1 MIKSNIYDVW
11 ANALIATPEMTNT
24 YFHVVN
30 KELEKVGQQW
40 QTITAKITSHYP
52 PFNIKKAKSNKF
64 VIEIAV
70 AGFDKNDIDIEV
82 ENSLLTVKG
91 TLKKQPEETPSEE
104 ETFLHKGISSRD
116 WVRTFQ
122 LSDTMEVKG
131 ADVINGLLIINID
144 NNIPEKQKPRK
155 IEIGI
160 ETKKQFLTE

>member
-1 MIKSNIYDVW
+1 MIKSNIYDVF
-11 ANALIATPEMTNT
+11 ANALIVTPNMTNT

-40 QTITAKITSHYP
+40 QTITAKMTSQYP
-52 PFNIKKAKSNKF
+52 PFNIKKIKPTKF

-70 AGFDKNDIDIEV
+70 AGFDKSDIDMEV
-82 ENSLLTVKG
+82 EENVLTVRG
-91 TLKKQPEETPSEE
+91 TMKNTPRIDGEE

-116 WVRTFQ
+116 WIRTFQ

-131 ADVINGLLIINID
+131 ANMENGLLVITVE
-144 NNIPEKQKPRK
+144 NNIPEKQKPKK

-160 ETKKQFLTE
+160 VDKKQFLTE